1 MRIGTRLLAALF
13 AFALAWMGGAAIAP
27 RFAVSAQAE
36 EAEVPALDI
45 AAAVSPEAVAG
56 PGDVELTFTLTN
68 RSAGTLYGVSL
79 ASADGLIAEVVGDI
93 AAGESRTVSRTH
105 TVAQAELDAGSIGYV
120 VTCESENAGLHS
132 YSVAIEISQ
141 DGAEP
146 EVEFLRRIS
155 SAQVTVGN
163 TATVAY
169 RVENTGTAAVE
180 NVVVSDPGVGFE
192 ARIEGLEAGQSELFL
207 HRTAISEDVVSE
219 PVLSYSAAGQENVYT
234 VRLEAVDIEAAQGRL
249 NATLVAGVSMFDS
262 EMVEAVLQ
270 LTNAGDVDYRDIVVY
285 DDVYGGVIADGIS
298 LPAGGDPVEITH
310 TYPLRG
316 EGTYCWRITGT
327 SAAGAQVDFITDV
340 QTVAAG
346 VGEPLLALEVSASLP
361 HIRHSGYVTFTLEIS
376 NAGDGMASNVVL
388 SEASL
393 GELGELAVVPT
404 GEPTRYTVRL
414 EVGES
419 TDYLFSATYTGT
431 DGETRIATADAVSVI
446 VGAGGEDPE
455 PEEPDAALAEGTPMQ
470 MGNSSLF
477 LVLLIGSCVVLV
489 VLIIVL
495 LVTSRK
501 ARKARKERAAV
512 RKQRMKEEM
521 GKTNRFVPVRHS
533 RKRKQ
538 G

>member
-1 MRIGTRLLAALF
+1 MLAALF

-36 EAEVPALDI
+36 EAETPALDI

-163 TATVAY
+163 TATV
-169 RVENTGTAAVE
+169 
-180 NVVVSDPGVGFE
+180 
-192 ARIEGLEAGQSELFL
+192 
-207 HRTAISEDVVSE
+207 VSE

-234 VRLEAVDIEAAQGRL
+234 IRLEAVDIEAAQGRL

-340 QTVAAG
+340 QTVAAEA
-346 VGEPLLALEVSASLP
+346 GEPLLALEVSASLP

-419 TDYLFSATYTGT
+419 TDYLFSATYTGA
-431 DGETRIATADAVSVI
+431 DGETRVATADAVSVI

>member
-1 MRIGTRLLAALF
+1 MLAALF

-27 RFAVSAQAE
+27 RFAMSAQAE
-36 EAEVPALDI
+36 EAEAPALDI
-45 AAAVSPEAVAG
+45 AATVSPEAVAG

-68 RSAGTLYGVSL
+68 RSEGTLYDVSL
-79 ASADGLIAEVVGDI
+79 ALADRLIAEVVGDI

-132 YSVAIEISQ
+132 YSIAIEISQ

-234 VRLEAVDIEAAQGRL
+234 IRLEAVDIEAAQGRL

-340 QTVAAG
+340 QIVAAG
-346 VGEPLLALEVSASLP
+346 VGEPLLALEASASLP
-361 HIRHSGYVTFTLEIS
+361 HIRHSGYVTFTLELS

-393 GELGELAVVPT
+393 GELGELAVVPA

-419 TDYLFSATYTGT
+419 TDYLFSATYTGA
-431 DGETRIATADAVSVI
+431 DGETRVATADAVSVI

-455 PEEPDAALAEGTPMQ
+455 PEEPDAALAEGAPMQ

-489 VLIIVL
+489 VLVVVL

>member
-1 MRIGTRLLAALF
+1 MLAALF

-105 TVAQAELDAGSIGYV
+105 TVTQAELDAGSIGYV

-419 TDYLFSATYTGT
+419 TDYLFSATYTGA

-477 LVLLIGSCVVLV
+477 LVLL
-489 VLIIVL
+489 
-495 LVTSRK
+495 VTSRK

>member
-27 RFAVSAQAE
+27 RFAMSAQAE
-36 EAEVPALDI
+36 EAEAPALDI
-45 AAAVSPEAVAG
+45 AATVSPEAVAG

-68 RSAGTLYGVSL
+68 RSEGTLYDVSL
-79 ASADGLIAEVVGDI
+79 ALADGLIAEVVGDI

-132 YSVAIEISQ
+132 YSIAIEISQ
-141 DGAEP
+141 DGAEL

-234 VRLEAVDIEAAQGRL
+234 IRLEAVDIEAAQGRL

-340 QTVAAG
+340 QTVAAEA
-346 VGEPLLALEVSASLP
+346 GEPLLALEASASLP

-393 GELGELAVVPT
+393 GELGELAVVPA

-419 TDYLFSATYTGT
+419 TDYLFSATYTGA